1 MHDFIHTYIYMD
13 LIELAKLSKFTS
25 MMLSFIIS
33 AILHEYIVTVVMG
46 FFLPILFVLFGG
58 PGVLFIGLTRR
69 KTARIWNVFMWIMLS
84 IGTAMLMV
92 IYSREYFARYYR
104 EPPAEASV
112 YDYVVP
118 YTWRLLRENI
128 TIIAET
134 HPEL

>member
-1 MHDFIHTYIYMD
+1 MIGWQVHDFIHMYCYMD
-13 LIELAKLSKFTS
+13 LIELAKMPKFTS

-58 PGVLFIGLTRR
+58 PGILFIGLTRR

-104 EPPAEASV
+104 DSAENSL

-118 YTWRLLRENI
+118 YTLRLLYVPPENH
-128 TIIAET
+128 T
-134 HPEL
+134 EL

>member
-1 MHDFIHTYIYMD
+1 MEWYAAWQHIGDFCVLCCGRITQASCCCQVNDFIHTYIYMD
-13 LIELAKLSKFTS
+13 FIELVKLPKFTS

-58 PGVLFIGLTRR
+58 PGILFIGLTRR

-92 IYSREYFARYYR
+92 KIGRATCRE
-104 EPPAEASV
+104 SV
-112 YDYVVP
+112 CKY
-118 YTWRLLRENI
+118 
-128 TIIAET
+128 
-134 HPEL
+134 